1 MTQTSHTLNSLS
13 PTYCLLCQQQISSFA
28 VDKLNCSAIR
38 DLRKLPQ
45 NAEFLCDFLFCYVS
59 DEYMPEGLSE
69 MSRFSKVSSIF
80 GRDAFATMRYVTL
93 LNVSEIRDISND
105 ERKVPFKN
113 DDYLA
118 SGTSSFRRA
127 CKSII
132 RDNKI

>member
-1 MTQTSHTLNSLS
+1 
-13 PTYCLLCQQQISSFA
+13 
-28 VDKLNCSAIR
+28 
-38 DLRKLPQ
+38 
-45 NAEFLCDFLFCYVS
+45 
-59 DEYMPEGLSE
+59 MPEGVFE

-113 DDYLA
+113 DEHLA
-118 SGTSSFRRA
+118 SGTSSFRKA

>member
-1 MTQTSHTLNSLS
+1 
-13 PTYCLLCQQQISSFA
+13 
-28 VDKLNCSAIR
+28 
-38 DLRKLPQ
+38 
-45 NAEFLCDFLFCYVS
+45 
-59 DEYMPEGLSE
+59 MPEGVSE

-118 SGTSSFRRA
+118 SGTSSFRKA
-127 CKSII
+127 CSHQILFTVFLLWRGSEFYI
-132 RDNKI
+132 DFL